1 MITTPDTIAKDQS
14 DYLAAFNEAT
24 SEPDEESSAPP
35 IKLAGVADWLK
46 PSGDGVSAQMHA
58 AMQREGVGP
67 YGGDSARAKP
77 TQAMQ
82 ADSGVADQI
91 RASKASDRQK
101 QKDLLLEDIRK
112 ANPRGDQK
120 AWNAR
125 AEEKLK
131 ALGY

>member
-1 MITTPDTIAKDQS
+1 MISTPDTLAKEQS

-24 SEPDEESSAPP
+24 TEPEESSAQP

-46 PSGDGVSAQMHA
+46 PSSDGVSAQTHA
-58 AMQREGVGP
+58 AMKAAGVGA
-67 YGGDSARAKP
+67 YDGDSAKSKP
-77 TQAMQ
+77 PQTAQV
-82 ADSGVADQI
+82 DSGVADQI
-91 RASKASDRQK
+91 RASNASDRQK